1 MMKYVILVSHGVFA
15 QGLQSA
21 VLMMSG
27 QRDDIFST
35 SLEDGA
41 STEEFKEQFTK
52 LVDRILPEDEVLLFC
67 DILSGSP
74 FSISIE
80 VLDSKG
86 LIDNTMIF
94 AGMNMPMVLTAVLMK
109 DNLEGEVLKQTILD
123 EAHLGV
129 LYFDPKLVD
138 TDSDDDDL

>member
-1 MMKYVILVSHGVFA
+1 MKYVILVSHGVFA

-27 QRDDIFST
+27 NRDDVLST

-41 STEEFKEQFTK
+41 STEVFKENFIK
-52 LVDRILPEDEVLLFC
+52 LIDPIQSDDEVLLFC

-74 FSISIE
+74 FSTSIE

-86 LIDNTMIF
+86 LIDNTMVF

-129 LYFDPKLVD
+129 VYFHPNEVNTD
-138 TDSDDDDL
+138 TDDEDL

>member
-1 MMKYVILVSHGVFA
+1 MKYVVLVSHGVFA

-27 QRDDIFST
+27 KRDDIFST
-35 SLEDGA
+35 SLEDGV
-41 STEEFKEQFTK
+41 STEVFKEQFTK
-52 LVDRILPEDEVLLFC
+52 LIEPVLPEDEVLLFC

-86 LIDNTMIF
+86 LIDNTMVF

-109 DNLEGEVLKQTILD
+109 DNLEGEMLKQTILD
-123 EAHLGV
+123 EGHLGV
-129 LYFDPKLVD
+129 LYFHPSEVD
-138 TDSDDDDL
+138 TETDDEDL

>member
-1 MMKYVILVSHGVFA
+1 MMKYVVLVSHGVFA

-27 QRDDIFST
+27 KRDDVLST
-35 SLEDGA
+35 SLEDGMG
-41 STEEFKEQFTK
+41 TDVFKEQFTN
-52 LVDRILPEDEVLLFC
+52 LIEPIQPEDEVLLFC

-86 LIDNTMIF
+86 LIDNTMVF

-109 DNLEGEVLKQTILD
+109 DNLDGELLKQTILD
-123 EAHLGV
+123 EARMGV
-129 LYFDPKLVD
+129 LYFHPSEVD
-138 TDSDDDDL
+138 TEAEDEDL